1 MENNHIDAFIEYL
14 LVIEENA
21 NQLTGDQVKKLELIR
36 AKVHEL
42 VRKVEPVNLPIATA
56 IQPIMAESPVV
67 RFSEYHELNE
77 MIKKRGSKWVVT
89 DKSGKKVL
97 GTHPS
102 REKALKQLRAI
113 EISKMRG

>member
-1 MENNHIDAFIEYL
+1 MQQIDEFLEYL
-14 LVIEENA
+14 FLIEENSTTL
-21 NQLTGDQVKKLELIR
+21 NTDQVKKLELIKS
-36 AKVHEL
+36 KVSEI
-42 VRKVEPVNLPIATA
+42 VKKVETYAVSAVIPTQQLL
-56 IQPIMAESPVV
+56 AESQVV
-67 RFSEYHELNE
+67 SFSDYQELNE